1 MTKRKQ
7 LQKRRRLL
15 TKSQEYNFYLNKSL
29 WMKIYE
35 INQLKDNRF
44 QKEKENMLDHIESL
58 SDGKGGSTLIETKR
72 NQE

>member
-1 MTKRKQ
+1 
-7 LQKRRRLL
+7 
-15 TKSQEYNFYLNKSL
+15 
-29 WMKIYE
+29 MKIYE